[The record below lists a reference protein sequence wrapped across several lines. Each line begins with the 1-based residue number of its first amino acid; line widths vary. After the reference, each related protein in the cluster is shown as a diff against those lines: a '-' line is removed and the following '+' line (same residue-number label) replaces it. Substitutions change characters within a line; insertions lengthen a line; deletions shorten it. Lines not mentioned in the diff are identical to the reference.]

1 MAIWEVFKKSA
12 ESHQKP
18 QVNLAYLACHDVLT
32 AVGCTAKCSNVTKV
46 DSVRHLCTFLAR
58 HQQEFNVGSVTDFV
72 VEGQVRASPKN
83 LSLTAALFAWFTL
96 CHTTS
101 GRTPHMTT
109 ICAKNKFKGPLDLS
123 DTDLPKAID
132 KTKGKGKSTSKTKAT
147 AGNPKSAASKTKST
161 AGNPKSAASKTKAT
175 AGNPKSAA
183 SKTKATAYRQR
194 KKDAVSSF
202 EDALACQLFTYTS
215 TDVLSQWRTA
225 KKKDDMADA
234 ALQGLWYIENKL
246 KIKVE

>member
-1 MAIWEVFKKSA
+1 MTCSHRILSVDVGQRNLGVAIWEVFKKSA

-18 QVNLAYLACHDVLT
+18 QINLAYLACHDVLT

-58 HQQEFNVGSVTDFV
+58 HQHEFNVGGVTDFV

-96 CHTTS
+96 CHTSS

-123 DTDLPKAID
+123 DTELPKAID
-132 KTKGKGKSTSKTKAT
+132 KTKG
-147 AGNPKSAASKTKST
+147 AASKTK
-161 AGNPKSAASKTKAT
+161 GKPKGA
-175 AGNPKSAA
+175 
-183 SKTKATAYRQR
+183 AYRQR

-202 EDALACQLFTYTS
+202 EEALACQLFTYTT
-215 TDVLSQWRTA
+215 TDVLSQWRSA

>member
-1 MAIWEVFKKSA
+1 MTCLHRILSVDVGQRNLGMAIWEVFKGSGS
-12 ESHQKP
+12 SH

-46 DSVRHLCTFLAR
+46 DSVRHLCTFLAA
-58 HQQEFNVGSVTDFV
+58 HQEVLNVSRVTDFV

-101 GRTPHMTT
+101 DRKPHMTS

-123 DTDLPKAID
+123 DTELPKGID
-132 KTKGKGKSTSKTKAT
+132 KTKGKSAASETKGT
-147 AGNPKSAASKTKST
+147 ASKTK
-161 AGNPKSAASKTKAT
+161 GAASK
-175 AGNPKSAA
+175 PKGKGKS
-183 SKTKATAYRQR
+183 TAYRQR
-194 KKDAVSSF
+194 KKDAVTCF
-202 EDALACQLFTYTS
+202 EDALACQMFTYTS
-215 TDVLSQWRTA
+215 TDVLSQWRSA

>member
-1 MAIWEVFKKSA
+1 MTARRILSVDVGQRNLGMAIWEVTKACAKNKRPA
-12 ESHQKP
+12 KI
-18 QVNLAYLACHDVLT
+18 NLAYLACHDVL
-32 AVGCTAKCSNVTKV
+32 ASVGCVAKCSNVTKV
-46 DSVRHLCTFLAR
+46 DSVRHLCTFLGR
-58 HQQEFNVGSVTDFV
+58 HQDAWDVTSVTDFV

-96 CHTTS
+96 CHATTPGERS
-101 GRTPHMTT
+101 PHMAT

-123 DTDLPKAID
+123 DTESPTPQSSTSKA
-132 KTKGKGKSTSKTKAT
+132 KGKGKT
-147 AGNPKSAASKTKST
+147 AKGVGGNPKGVASKTK
-161 AGNPKSAASKTKAT
+161 GV
-175 AGNPKSAA
+175 
-183 SKTKATAYRQR
+183 AYRQR

-202 EDALACQLFTYTS
+202 QEALVCQLFTYTS
-215 TDVLSQWRTA
+215 SDVLAQWKSA

>member
-1 MAIWEVFKKSA
+1 MTARRILSVDVGQRNLGMAIWEVTKACAKTKRPA
-12 ESHQKP
+12 KI
-18 QVNLAYLACHDVLT
+18 NLAYLACHDVLT
-32 AVGCTAKCSNVTKV
+32 SVGCAAKCSNVTKV
-46 DSVRHLCTFLAR
+46 DSVRHLCTFLGR
-58 HQQEFNVGSVTDFV
+58 HQDSWDVTSVTDFV

-96 CHTTS
+96 CHAATPAEKS
-101 GRTPHMTT
+101 PHMAT

-123 DTDLPKAID
+123 DTESPTPKS
-132 KTKGKGKSTSKTKAT
+132 STSKTK
-147 AGNPKSAASKTKST
+147 GNGKTTKGSAK
-161 AGNPKSAASKTKAT
+161 GV
-175 AGNPKSAA
+175 
-183 SKTKATAYRQR
+183 AYRQR

-202 EDALACQLFTYTS
+202 QEALVCQLFTYTS
-215 TDVLSQWRTA
+215 EDVLAQWKSA

>member
-1 MAIWEVFKKSA
+1 MTCSHRILSVDVGQRNLGVAIWEVFKKSA

-18 QVNLAYLACHDVLT
+18 QINLAYLACHDVLT

-58 HQQEFNVGSVTDFV
+58 HQHEFNVGGVTDFV

-101 GRTPHMTT
+101 GRTPHM
-109 ICAKNKFKGPLDLS
+109 
-123 DTDLPKAID
+123 PKAID
-132 KTKGKGKSTSKTKAT
+132 KTKG
-147 AGNPKSAASKTKST
+147 AASKTK
-161 AGNPKSAASKTKAT
+161 GAASKTRGK
-175 AGNPKSAA
+175 PKSA
-183 SKTKATAYRQR
+183 AYRQR

-202 EDALACQLFTYTS
+202 DEALACQLFTYTS
-215 TDVLSQWRTA
+215 TDVLSQWRSA